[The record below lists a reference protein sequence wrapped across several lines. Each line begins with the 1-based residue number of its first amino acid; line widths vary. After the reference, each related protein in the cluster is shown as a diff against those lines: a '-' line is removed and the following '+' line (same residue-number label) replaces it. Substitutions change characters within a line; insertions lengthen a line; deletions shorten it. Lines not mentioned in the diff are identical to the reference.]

1 MAQILEG
8 RPVAA
13 AMEETIKSEVLRL
26 TGKGINPCLAIL
38 RVGENQGDISYE
50 KSAAKRCEALG
61 IKVLKVSLPADVRQ
75 EEFFAEIEKINADK
89 EIHGCLILRPLPSH
103 IDDRAARALLKPS
116 KDVDGITEGSL
127 ACVFSDGEE
136 GFAPCTA
143 EACIRVLEHYGIEQ
157 KGRHAVVI
165 GRSLVIGKPVAMM
178 LLRKNATVTIC
189 HTKTQNLAGLCRT
202 ADILVVSAGRQG
214 IVNQDFFHENQ
225 VILDVGIHVDESGK
239 ISGDIDFDAAQSLGC
254 AVTPV
259 PGGVGAVTT
268 AVLAD
273 HVVKAACGFD
283 RLSAQ

>member
-13 AMEETIKSEVLRL
+13 AMDETTKGEVQRL
-26 TGKGINPCLAIL
+26 AFKGVHPCLAIL
-38 RVGENQGDISYE
+38 RVGENEGDLSYE

-75 EEFFAEIEKINADK
+75 EELFFEIEKINAAE
-89 EIHGCLILRPLPSH
+89 EIHGCLILRPLPFH
-103 IDDRAARALLKPS
+103 IDDRAVRALLKPS

-127 ACVFSDGEE
+127 ACVFSDGGE

-143 EACIRVLEHYGIEQ
+143 EACIRVLEHYNIKPRGL
-157 KGRHAVVI
+157 HAVVV

-178 LLRKNATVTIC
+178 LLGKNATVTIC
-189 HTKTQNLAGLCRT
+189 HTKTQNMAGLCKA
-202 ADILVVSAGRQG
+202 ADILVVSAGKQG

-225 VILDVGIHVDESGK
+225 VILDVGIHVDDSGK
-239 ISGDIDFDAAQSLGC
+239 ITGDIDFTAAQAMGC

-273 HVVKAACGFD
+273 HVVKAAASFD
-283 RLSAQ
+283 RLCGQ